1 MGWLRVQAA
10 DIVGSYRATMLATC
24 ALEQNTDRVL
34 LFPFQDITNARQ
46 GTLDSLLVY
55 AQA

>member
-24 ALEQNTDRVL
+24 ALEQNTDCVL

-46 GTLDSLLVY
+46 GTLDSLLVF